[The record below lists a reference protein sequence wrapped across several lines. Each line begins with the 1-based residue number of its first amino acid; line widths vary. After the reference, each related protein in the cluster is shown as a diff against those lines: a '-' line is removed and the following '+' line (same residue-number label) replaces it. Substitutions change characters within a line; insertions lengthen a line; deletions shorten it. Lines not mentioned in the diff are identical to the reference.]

1 MKWIIDNQNVCTIT
15 LDLPPN
21 NEIGLEMVERF
32 ERFFSEVNTSELRAL
47 VIHSSR
53 EGGFCAGA
61 NLREL
66 YTNMIT
72 MDKSI
77 QIKEIRNFLDRIHA
91 IMNKI
96 DSLSCTTIGVIHGMC
111 FGGGFELALVC
122 DVLIA
127 ENSARFCFPELRLGL
142 IPGFGGIPRLKRD
155 IGNAAIRDLLFT
167 GRSFNAQKA
176 LSLGLISQVVPEKK
190 GLDIALRMAQ
200 QATKFNAEVFQKAKT
215 FIKPIPLKEIEEEK
229 EIFIELFQSPRVQQA
244 LEKFVN
250 DTSSQP
256 YLP

>member
-1 MKWIIDNQNVCTIT
+1 MKWVIDNKNVCTMT
-15 LDLPPN
+15 LSQAPN
-21 NEIGLEMVERF
+21 NEIGTEMLNFF
-32 ERFFSEVNTSELRAL
+32 EKFFKEVKTSELRAL
-47 VIHSSR
+47 IIHSSL
-53 EGGFCAGA
+53 ESGFCAGA
-61 NLREL
+61 HLREL
-66 YTNMIT
+66 YSNMVS
-72 MDKSI
+72 MDKKN
-77 QIKEIRNFLDRIHA
+77 QMKEIRSFLDRIHA
-91 IMNKI
+91 VMNKL
-96 DSLSCTTIGVIHGMC
+96 DALSCTTIGVIHGMC

-176 LSLGLISQVVPEKK
+176 LSLGLVSQVVPESK
-190 GLDIALRMAQ
+190 GLDVAKRMAE
-200 QATKFNAEVFQKAKT
+200 QATKFNSEVFQRAKT

-250 DTSSQP
+250 DKSQQP

>member
-1 MKWIIDNQNVCTIT
+1 MKWTVTDHKICSIT

-21 NEIGLEMVERF
+21 NEIGLEMVDCF
-32 ERFFSEVNTSELRAL
+32 ERFFQEVNTSELRAL
-47 VIHSSR
+47 IIHSGR
-53 EGGFCAGA
+53 EGGFSAGA

-66 YTNMIT
+66 YTHMIT
-72 MDKSI
+72 MDKNK
-77 QIKEIRNFLDRIHA
+77 QTKEVHKFLDRIHS

-127 ENSARFCFPELRLGL
+127 ETSARFCFPELRLGL

-155 IGNAAIRDLLFT
+155 IGNAVIRDLLFT

-176 LSLGLISQVVPEKK
+176 LSLGLVSQVVPENK
-190 GLDIALRMAQ
+190 GLGIAKRMAE
-200 QATKFNAEVFQKAKT
+200 QATKFNSEVFQKAKT

-229 EIFIELFQSPRVQQA
+229 EIFIKLFQNQRVQQA